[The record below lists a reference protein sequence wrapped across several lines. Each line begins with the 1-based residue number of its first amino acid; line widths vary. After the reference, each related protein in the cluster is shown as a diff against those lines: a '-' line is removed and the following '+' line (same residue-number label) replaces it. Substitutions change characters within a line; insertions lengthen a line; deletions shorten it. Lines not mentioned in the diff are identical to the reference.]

1 MPVPLDFLKDPWAD
15 TGDRVQF
22 PYNPDTITEL
32 MSWLKGFTA
41 KYQRIPEEG
50 GVYIE
55 RREFNQILYL
65 LTKQVIDAFKITA
78 SDAQLDAEIAARI
91 EADNKERA
99 ERIEADNKEKA
110 ERTEA
115 DNNLQHQ
122 LDTKFM
128 HIESMGS
135 FTHNVNYYV
144 DEPCFLIARF
154 GIKPP
159 DSVRAVFLNAEIIR
173 NNDSIHRDVGQFVF
187 ATPWGHRPDINALEI
202 TNPSGGAALTP
213 TSQLPYGGTDGA
225 NITITTFLNAGDFW
239 HSKAGSGLGRD
250 NSSGVKGVE
259 YFYVK

>member
-1 MPVPLDFLKDPWAD
+1 MPVPLNFLKDPWAD

-32 MSWLKGFTA
+32 MSWIKGFTA

-91 EADNKERA
+91 EADNREKA
-99 ERIEADNKEKA
+99 ERIEK
-110 ERTEA
+110 
-115 DNNLQHQ
+115 DNNLQQQ
-122 LDTKFM
+122 LNAKFM
-128 HIESMGS
+128 NIQSMGS
-135 FTHNVNYYV
+135 FQHNVNYYV
-144 DEPCFLIARF
+144 SEPCFLIARF
-154 GIKPP
+154 GIPTP
-159 DSVRAVFLNAEIIR
+159 DSARAVFLNAEVIR

-187 ATPWGHRPDINALEI
+187 AAPWGHRPDINALEI

-213 TSQLPYGGTDGA
+213 TSQLPYGGIDGA
-225 NITITTFLNAGDFW
+225 NISITTFLNAGDFW
-239 HSKAGSGLGRD
+239 HSRAGSGLGRD
-250 NSSGVKGVE
+250 NSSGIKGVE
-259 YFYVK
+259 YFYIK

>member
-1 MPVPLDFLKDPWAD
+1 MPVPLNFLKDPWAD

-78 SDAQLDAEIAARI
+78 SDAQLDAEIAA
-91 EADNKERA
+91 
-99 ERIEADNKEKA
+99 RIEADNKEKA

-202 TNPSGGAALTP
+202 TNTSGGETLKP
-213 TSQLPYGGTDGA
+213 TSQLPYDGIDGA

>member
-91 EADNKERA
+91 EADNKE
-99 ERIEADNKEKA
+99 KA

-115 DNNLQHQ
+115 DNNLQQQ
-122 LDTKFM
+122 LNVKFM
-128 HIESMGS
+128 NVEDLSVS
-135 FTHNVNYYV
+135 FGVTYTANNSGIICV
-144 DEPCFLIARF
+144 DLEWGNPGTFTSPGC
-154 GIKPP
+154 
-159 DSVRAVFLNAEIIR
+159 SYMNAELVCSGSS
-173 NNDSIHRDVGQFVF
+173 NPQFVF
-187 ATPWGHRPDINALEI
+187 PCMGAWDEKSGTQVAGARPNMSLVAII
-202 TNPSGGAALTP
+202 G
-213 TSQLPYGGTDGA
+213 
-225 NITITTFLNAGDFW
+225 AGDTFEL
-239 HSKAGSGLGRD
+239 KGETKFGFDAASGIR
-250 NSSGVKGVE
+250 VKSAKIM
-259 YFYVK
+259 Y

>member
-65 LTKQVIDAFKITA
+65 LTKQVIDAFNITA

-99 ERIEADNKEKA
+99 ERIEADNKERA
-110 ERTEA
+110 ERIEA

-122 LDTKFM
+122 IDTKF
-128 HIESMGS
+128 I
-135 FTHNVNYYV
+135 NV
-144 DEPCFLIARF
+144 DELSVSF
-154 GIKPP
+154 GVTYTADNSGIICVDLEWGNPGP
-159 DSVRAVFLNAEIIR
+159 FTSPGCSHFNAELR
-173 NNDSIHRDVGQFVF
+173 CSNGSQPQFVF
-187 ATPWGHRPDINALEI
+187 PCMGAWDEKSG
-202 TNPSGGAALTP
+202 SQFGGARPNMTLVAIIGP
-213 TSQLPYGGTDGA
+213 
-225 NITITTFLNAGDFW
+225 
-239 HSKAGSGLGRD
+239 
-250 NSSGVKGVE
+250 
-259 YFYVK
+259 

>member
-1 MPVPLDFLKDPWAD
+1 M
-15 TGDRVQF
+15 
-22 PYNPDTITEL
+22 N
-32 MSWLKGFTA
+32 
-41 KYQRIPEEG
+41 
-50 GVYIE
+50 
-55 RREFNQILYL
+55 
-65 LTKQVIDAFKITA
+65 
-78 SDAQLDAEIAARI
+78 
-91 EADNKERA
+91 
-99 ERIEADNKEKA
+99 
-110 ERTEA
+110 
-115 DNNLQHQ
+115 
-122 LDTKFM
+122 
-128 HIESMGS
+128 IESMGS
-135 FTHNVNYYV
+135 FTHGVNYYV

-213 TSQLPYGGTDGA
+213 TSQLPYSGTDGA

>member
-78 SDAQLDAEIAARI
+78 SDAQLDAEIADRI
-91 EADNKERA
+91 Q
-99 ERIEADNKEKA
+99 
-110 ERTEA
+110 A

-122 LDTKFM
+122 IDTKFINVDELSNDYDVEDLSKKIKQELTDSAM
-128 HIESMGS
+128 YR
-135 FTHNVNYYV
+135 NVNLV
-144 DEPCFLIARF
+144 NF
-154 GIKPP
+154 
-159 DSVRAVFLNAEIIR
+159 IR
-173 NNDSIHRDVGQFVF
+173 
-187 ATPWGHRPDINALEI
+187 
-202 TNPSGGAALTP
+202 
-213 TSQLPYGGTDGA
+213 
-225 NITITTFLNAGDFW
+225 
-239 HSKAGSGLGRD
+239 
-250 NSSGVKGVE
+250 
-259 YFYVK
+259 